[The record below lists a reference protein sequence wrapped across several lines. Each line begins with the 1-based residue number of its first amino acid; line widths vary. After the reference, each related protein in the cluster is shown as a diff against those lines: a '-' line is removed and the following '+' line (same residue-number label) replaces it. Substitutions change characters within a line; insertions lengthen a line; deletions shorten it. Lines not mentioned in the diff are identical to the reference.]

1 MLRHRPS
8 PAGPMH
14 ATVVSEPQ
22 HSMLK
27 LQCFPFA
34 AQHDGSLGA
43 PACLLSAQI
52 LLLWAWPQHWRPL
65 VHGSPILRQ
74 AAATSS
80 FIGTAARVAPAA
92 ALASP
97 LRIPRRVGVV
107 DRERTRQSNRLFSI
121 TGLLLILS
129 EDLERPTPGRS
140 PPPGSWRPRPSRSW
154 RFSA

>member
-8 PAGPMH
+8 PGAPTH

-27 LQCFPFA
+27 LQRFPFA

-43 PACLLSAQI
+43 PACLFSEQI

-74 AAATSS
+74 SAATSS
-80 FIGTAARVAPAA
+80 FIGTATRVAPAA
-92 ALASP
+92 ALAST

-129 EDLERPTPGRS
+129 EDLE
-140 PPPGSWRPRPSRSW
+140 
-154 RFSA
+154 